1 MLVLFISWLG
11 MLLEAIV
18 LVRGLKVGLV
28 SRFPLFYSYLLVV
41 LVQDLVRIIVYQ
53 WYLPLYPDVY
63 WSTQFVSLV
72 MGSLVVFEIY
82 RVALREF
89 PGTARM
95 AKILLSGVFVGVFLK
110 ASLTIQDDLAAWLD
124 EAYVIFERDL
134 RLVQLLA
141 VLILLIV
148 FLWYAIPF
156 GRNLGSI
163 FLGYS
168 IFVALSVMQLALV
181 THFWHRAEP
190 FWAVAQPVSYT
201 SVVGFWAVA
210 LWSADP
216 ITKRMRTDK
225 SDGDYDGLAGTTE
238 ASLKK
243 ARGRLQTVV
252 RP

>member
-110 ASLTIQDDLAAWLD
+110 ASLTIQ
-124 EAYVIFERDL
+124 
-134 RLVQLLA
+134 
-141 VLILLIV
+141 
-148 FLWYAIPF
+148 
-156 GRNLGSI
+156 
-163 FLGYS
+163 
-168 IFVALSVMQLALV
+168 
-181 THFWHRAEP
+181 
-190 FWAVAQPVSYT
+190 
-201 SVVGFWAVA
+201 
-210 LWSADP
+210 AD
-216 ITKRMRTDK
+216 
-225 SDGDYDGLAGTTE
+225 
-238 ASLKK
+238 
-243 ARGRLQTVV
+243 
-252 RP
+252 